1 MSLAARLLE
10 WLLAPLLFVWLL
22 GLGITFLV
30 ARETVDSALDDQ
42 LNLAAGAV
50 YDEWRDWQVASKTSP
65 SDLPIFPSTT
75 LSRILSS
82 DTRYPIR
89 YLIADAQGR
98 VLAGDEA
105 MIALLRA
112 SSVDPAPFDDLHRA
126 PGKGLTTALD
136 EDFVRSLRFSI
147 NVDGSEQRL
156 VVVQS
161 RARQERLLRSILL
174 YEAIPQTIAIAMA
187 VLLVWYG
194 LTYVT
199 RPMRKLKEHLDTRG
213 VGDLRALPAQLA
225 PAELTSLIQSIND
238 LMARLQTSLAAQNRF
253 IANAAHQLRTPLA
266 AMRAHS
272 ELLQRSHDAARRK
285 ETIEQLIAT
294 SERATRLIAQL
305 LSLVRAESS
314 GTTSQFVEV
323 ELNFLCRSVA
333 SEVLPL
339 ALERNIEFGIE
350 PHPTAVA
357 IEGDSTLLSEL
368 VHNLVDNAL
377 KYTPRNGT
385 VTVFVTADPPRIA
398 VEDSGP
404 GISEHERERVFAPF
418 ARVARFEDGSNHAIG
433 GAGLGLAIVEEVV
446 RAHRARVDIEKSRYG
461 GARFVV
467 SFPTDKVSI
476 IASLFADPYGQIH

>member
-22 GLGITFLV
+22 GLGVTFLV

-42 LNLAAGAV
+42 LNLAAGAI
-50 YDEWRDWQVASKTSP
+50 YDEWRDWQHASAASVG
-65 SDLPIFPSTT
+65 DLPIFPSTT
-75 LSRILSS
+75 LTRILRS
-82 DTRYPIR
+82 DARYPIR
-89 YLIADAQGR
+89 YLIAETKGR
-98 VLAGDEA
+98 VVAGDEGLLGLVRA
-105 MIALLRA
+105 GEINPALL
-112 SSVDPAPFDDLHRA
+112 DDLRRA
-126 PGKGLTTALD
+126 PGKGVTTAID
-136 EDFVRSLRFSI
+136 DDFVRSLSFSI
-147 NVDGSEQRL
+147 SVDGGEHRL

-174 YEAIPQTIAIAMA
+174 YEAIPQTISIFMAI
-187 VLLVWYG
+187 LLVWHG

-199 RPMRKLKEHLDTRG
+199 RPMRTLKVHLDTRG

-225 PAELTSLIQSIND
+225 PAELASLMQSIND

-272 ELLQRSHDAARRK
+272 ELLLRANDPRRRA
-285 ETIEQLIAT
+285 ETINQLIAT
-294 SERATRLIAQL
+294 SARATRLVTQL
-305 LSLVRAESS
+305 LSLVRAESA
-314 GTTSQFVEV
+314 GTTSQFVDV
-323 ELNFLCRSVA
+323 ELNALCRLVA

-339 ALERNIEFGIE
+339 ALERNIEFGVE
-350 PHPTAVA
+350 VHVA
-357 IEGDSTLLSEL
+357 PVTIKGDMTLISEL

-377 KYTPRNGT
+377 KYTPRSGA
-385 VTVFVTADPPRIA
+385 VTVRVFDAPPRIA

-404 GISEHERERVFAPF
+404 GISANERERVFAPF
-418 ARVARFEDGSNHAIG
+418 ARVARFEEGSNHAIAG
-433 GAGLGLAIVEEVV
+433 TGLGLAIVEEVA
-446 RAHRARVDIEKSRYG
+446 RGHRARVEIDQSRYG

-467 SFPTDKVSI
+467 SFPSGNTSI

>member
-30 ARETVDSALDDQ
+30 ALDDQ
-42 LNLAAGAV
+42 LNLAAGAI
-50 YDEWRDWQVASKTSP
+50 YDEWRDWQLASKLSP
-65 SDLPIFPSTT
+65 GDLPIFPSTT
-75 LSRILSS
+75 LTRILRG
-82 DTRYPIR
+82 DARYPIR
-89 YLIADAQGR
+89 YLIVDTKARA
-98 VLAGDEA
+98 LAGDDA
-105 MIALLRA
+105 LIALLRA
-112 SSVDPAPFDDLHRA
+112 SEVDPAPFDDLRRA
-126 PGKGLTTALD
+126 PEKGITTALD
-136 EDFVRSLRFSI
+136 EDFVRSLRFAI
-147 NVDGSEQRL
+147 NVNGAEQRL

-161 RARQERLLRSILL
+161 RARQERLLRSILI
-174 YEAIPQTIAIAMA
+174 YEAIPQTAAIVMA
-187 VLLVWYG
+187 ALLVWYG

-272 ELLQRSHDAARRK
+272 ELLQRSDDPIRRQQ
-285 ETIEQLIAT
+285 TIDQLIAT
-294 SERATRLIAQL
+294 SARATRLVTQL

-323 ELNFLCRSVA
+323 ELNVLCRSVA

-350 PHPTAVA
+350 PFALPVT

-385 VTVFVTADPPRIA
+385 VTVFVTDDPPRIA

-404 GISEHERERVFAPF
+404 GISENERERVFAPF
-418 ARVARFEDGSNHAIG
+418 ARVARFEAGSDHAIG
-433 GAGLGLAIVEEVV
+433 GTGLGLAIVEEVA
-446 RAHRARVDIEKSRYG
+446 RAHRASVEIEKSRYG

-467 SFPTDKVSI
+467 SFPTGNTSI

>member
-22 GLGITFLV
+22 GLGMTFLV

-50 YDEWRDWQVASKTSP
+50 YDEWRDWQLASAIST

-75 LSRILSS
+75 LTRILRS
-82 DTRYPIR
+82 DSRYPIR
-89 YLIADAQGR
+89 YLIADAKGR
-98 VLAGDEA
+98 ALAGDEA
-105 MIALLRA
+105 LIALLRA
-112 SSVDPAPFDDLHRA
+112 SEVDPAPFDDLRRA

-136 EDFVRSLRFSI
+136 EDFVRSLRVSI
-147 NVDGSEQRL
+147 NVDGGEQRL

-161 RARQERLLRSILL
+161 RARQERLLRSIML
-174 YEAIPQTIAIAMA
+174 YEAIPQTAAIAMA
-187 VLLVWYG
+187 ALLVWYG

-199 RPMRKLKEHLDTRG
+199 RPMRKLKEHLDLRG

-272 ELLQRSHDAARRK
+272 ELLQRVDDPRRRQ
-285 ETIEQLIAT
+285 ETINQLIAT
-294 SERATRLIAQL
+294 SARATRLVTQL

-314 GTTSQFVEV
+314 GTTSQFVDV
-323 ELNFLCRSVA
+323 ELNMLCRLVA

-339 ALERNIEFGIE
+339 ALERNIEFGIDAHAS
-350 PHPTAVA
+350 PVT
-357 IEGDSTLLSEL
+357 IKGDSTLLSEL

-385 VTVFVTADPPRIA
+385 VTVRIVDAPPRIS

-404 GISEHERERVFAPF
+404 GISAHERERVFAPF
-418 ARVARFEDGSNHAIG
+418 ARVARFEEGSHHAIAG
-433 GAGLGLAIVEEVV
+433 TGLGLAIVEEVA
-446 RAHRARVDIEKSRYG
+446 RAHRARIEIEQSRYG
-461 GARFVV
+461 GASFVV
-467 SFPTDKVSI
+467 SFPSGNTSI